1 MVENESSEDEN
12 EGREEKGEQ
21 NKRPEPSRKCQNPTS
36 SCHRS
41 PWFHLSNALPL
52 VSQQLWNE
60 ESRLILFR
68 TPALNSVHLFFVCLF
83 VSFLV
88 IDSLYWASVAP
99 FSLQDATVGRA
110 FSASEVE
117 PRILALRMTLLM
129 TSTAPLKTTT
139 AEETLCLCRT
149 DTGSG
154 APATSA
160 RPAAPPGCSPFCP
173 WTGRCTVL
181 WIATAWSPW
190 SGALLPSHLLLDSS
204 CQRWGRWNL
213 QLLGREL
220 WLVAGRNGFRFPH
233 VCILLSLTSKGQ
245 GSVQSSYELILPNC
259 SIQTFLKW
267 IKNVGWVS

>member
-1 MVENESSEDEN
+1 MRAQKMKIKERRKRESKTKDLYLVESARTPPAVATGALASTCPMPHLWWVNSYEM
-12 EGREEKGEQ
+12 K
-21 NKRPEPSRKCQNPTS
+21 
-36 SCHRS
+36 S
-41 PWFHLSNALPL
+41 PGSYCSGH
-52 VSQQLWNE
+52 QH
-60 ESRLILFR
+60 LILFIC
-68 TPALNSVHLFFVCLF
+68 FLF

-117 PRILALRMTLLM
+117 PRILALRMTLPM
-129 TSTAPLKTTT
+129 MSTAPSKTMT

-190 SGALLPSHLLLDSS
+190 SGALLLSHLLLDSS
-204 CQRWGRWNL
+204 CQRWGQWNL
-213 QLLGREL
+213 QLLAREL
-220 WLVAGRNGFRFPH
+220 WLVAGRNGFRYPH
-233 VCILLSLTSKGQ
+233 VWILQNLTFKGRNKLWTYFVKLFNSDFSQ
-245 GSVQSSYELILPNC
+245 MN
-259 SIQTFLKW
+259 
-267 IKNVGWVS
+267 